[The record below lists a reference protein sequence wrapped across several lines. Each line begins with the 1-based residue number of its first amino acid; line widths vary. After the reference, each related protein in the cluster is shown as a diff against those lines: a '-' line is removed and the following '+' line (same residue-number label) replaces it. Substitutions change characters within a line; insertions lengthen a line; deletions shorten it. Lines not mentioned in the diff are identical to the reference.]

1 MMPNSIQTVLD
12 QVAKKVVPS
21 MPERERMSQLAER
34 LKGQVQSILDKAGF
48 RGNVSV
54 QGSFARDTWLSGEAD
69 LDIFASFP
77 PTMERREWTERV
89 LPEIRKGIR
98 AKTIDR
104 YAEHPYLEFHV
115 ESVRVNVVPCYSV
128 EKGQW
133 KSATDR
139 TPYHTEY
146 MTRHLTQEMRLEARL
161 LKRFMKGILS
171 YGAEIRIGGFSGML
185 VETLIL
191 HYRSFPE
198 TLKQA
203 STWKLGIS
211 LDIEKSAAGQD
222 LRARE
227 FGSPLI
233 VIDPVDPNRN
243 LAAAVRDDKLWGF
256 VGASRE
262 LLKNPGIWYFFPP
275 KSKPKTK
282 AQFSK
287 LLDGQNR
294 DIVVIS
300 FEHPRM
306 VPDVLW
312 GQLLKIENSIVELM
326 TRQGFHPVRSTAWSD
341 EARSSAIL
349 VELDTS
355 ILPEVQLREGPPVSK
370 MDDSQG
376 FLDRHLNAS
385 DTVRGPWIE
394 ADRWAV
400 DKKRRILS
408 VNQLITVAIKDSRL
422 GLTVPDQLN
431 TSFHQN
437 VNVLENRKILALL
450 GREGFDQA
458 LSEFLA
464 AKPAWLKTYH

>member
-1 MMPNSIQTVLD
+1 MPNSIQTVLD
-12 QVAKKVVPS
+12 QVAKKIVPS
-21 MPERERMSQLAER
+21 MAETERMSRLAER
-34 LKGQVQSILDKAGF
+34 LKSQVQQILDKARFG
-48 RGNVSV
+48 GKASI

-77 PTMERREWTERV
+77 PTMDRREWTEKV

-104 YAEHPYLEFHV
+104 YAEHPYLEFHT
-115 ESVRVNVVPCYSV
+115 EGVRVNVVPCYSV

-146 MTRHLTQEMRLEARL
+146 MKEHLTKEMRLEARL
-161 LKRFMKGILS
+161 LKRFMKGIRS
-171 YGAEIRIGGFSGML
+171 YGAEIRVGGFSGML

-191 HYRSFPE
+191 LYGSFLE
-198 TLKQA
+198 TIAQVSK
-203 STWKLGIS
+203 WKPVIF
-211 LDIEKSAAGQD
+211 LDIEKPIVSQD
-222 LRARE
+222 SRARE
-227 FGSPLI
+227 FGYILV
-233 VIDPVDPNRN
+233 VIDPVDPKRN
-243 LAAAVRDDKLWGF
+243 LAAAVREDKLWGF
-256 VGASRE
+256 VASSRQLE
-262 LLKNPGIWYFFPP
+262 KNPGIWYFFPP

-282 AQFSK
+282 AQFYK
-287 LLDGQNR
+287 LLERQDR
-294 DIVVIS
+294 DVLAIS
-300 FEHPRM
+300 FEHPRI

-312 GQLLKIENSIVELM
+312 GQLLKIEKSITEVM
-326 TRQGFHPVRSTAWSD
+326 TRQDFHPVRSTVWSD

-376 FLDRHLNAS
+376 FIDRHLNAS

-394 ADRWAV
+394 VDRWAV

-408 VNQLITVAIKDSRL
+408 VNQLITVALKDSRL
-422 GLTVPDQLN
+422 GLTVPSQLN
-431 TSFHQN
+431 TYFHQSAD
-437 VNVLENRKILALL
+437 VLENRKILALL

-464 AKPAWLKTYH
+464 AKPAWLKTHH